1 LTPALTGTAK
11 TSRIFDPLQ
20 GIIGGPALAG
30 SAASMRAIS
39 PSGVLLLLT
48 LLAAPSLAA
57 AQGSPEAALLARINE
72 LRAGAGLS
80 PLLEDPRLDAAA
92 ASHTVEM
99 AARGELFHVSET
111 SGTPI
116 DRARAAGIESTD
128 LAENVAMHGTL
139 EDAQASLEASE
150 AHLANMLGPRATH
163 VGLSVVAAG
172 GGVYVTQLF
181 AHLDAGSAPVPSEPA
196 PSAPAAAPLAAPPA
210 ASSAGAALPG
220 GAVVVPPDPSGVVRV
235 PAPAPGVTGYWVCAA
250 SRTGSRWYYYPV
262 RPGMTGALAADLS
275 VSGPPPG
282 YAPESCGGTGTS
294 AGARAAVPPG
304 SRSYGTSPRGP
315 DGASRTIITP
325 WGTLRVE
332 TRPR

>member
-1 LTPALTGTAK
+1 
-11 TSRIFDPLQ
+11 
-20 GIIGGPALAG
+20 
-30 SAASMRAIS
+30 MRAIS

-72 LRAGAGLS
+72 LRTGAGLT
-80 PLLEDPRLDAAA
+80 PLLEDARLDAAA

-99 AARGELFHVSET
+99 AGRGELFHVSET

-116 DRARAAGIESTD
+116 DRARAAGVESTD

-163 VGLSVVAAG
+163 IGLSVVAAS

-181 AHLDAGSAPVPSEPA
+181 ARLDAGSAPAEATPSLPM
-196 PSAPAAAPLAAPPA
+196 AAPPA
-210 ASSAGAALPG
+210 SVPPTAAAGPGVGVPPAALPG

-304 SRSYGTSPRGP
+304 SRSYGSTPRGP

-325 WGTLRVE
+325 WGTVRVE